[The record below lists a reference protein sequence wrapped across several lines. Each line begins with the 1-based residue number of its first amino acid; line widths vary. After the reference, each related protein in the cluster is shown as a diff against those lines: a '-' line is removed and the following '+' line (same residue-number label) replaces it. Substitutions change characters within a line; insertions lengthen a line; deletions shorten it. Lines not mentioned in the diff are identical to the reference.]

1 MKIAIS
7 DDQDLRG
14 LEQAENQLQA
24 AVAANDPMALA
35 AVLHDDLLA
44 TGPDGR
50 FVSKQEDIAGY
61 ASGNFRVFS
70 YEQIRRRVVAS
81 GGTGVTAVRAHI
93 RGQINDDPFDVVMDY
108 TRTWVYVDGRWQVL
122 AAHLSPVPRP

>member
-7 DDQDLRG
+7 DEQDLRG

-24 AVAANDPMALA
+24 AVAANDPMSLA
-35 AVLHDDLLA
+35 SVLHDDLLA
-44 TGPDGR
+44 TAPDGL
-50 FVSKQEDIAGY
+50 FVSKREDIAGY

-70 YEQIRRRVVAS
+70 FEQIRRRTVAC

-93 RGQINDDPFDVVMDY
+93 RGRMMDNRFDVVMDY
-108 TRTWVYVDGRWQVL
+108 TRTWVRDDGRWQVL
-122 AAHLSPVPRP
+122 AAHLSPV